1 MANKYATLGF
11 VGLITGSLF
20 LAGCAS
26 APARRIDPSGTETIA
41 TISRLDI
48 QDATDAAGALSESL
62 LASGI
67 LGREG
72 RPSIIAI
79 DRYINNTSQQIDRDR
94 IIKKIRVTLNR
105 AGVALTMTT
114 IDSSGYIGGESVI
127 ASQEA
132 RAQHEDDRIDKFLD
146 QDVETPRRTSPD
158 YALTFKLLEE
168 KARAG
173 RVRQTTYMF
182 QMTLTDVQTGLA
194 VWEDEQRITKQGT
207 KPSVGW

>member
-1 MANKYATLGF
+1 MCNKFAVLGF
-11 VGLITGSLF
+11 AGVIAGSSF
-20 LAGCAS
+20 LSGCAS
-26 APARRIDPSGTETIA
+26 APARRIDPTGTQTIT
-41 TISRLDI
+41 TIGGLDI

-72 RPSIIAI
+72 KPSVIAI

-105 AGVALTMTT
+105 AGVAQTMTT
-114 IDSSGYIGGESVI
+114 IDSGGNIGGESDI
-127 ASQEA
+127 ASKEA
-132 RAQHEDDRIDKFLD
+132 RARQEDDRID
-146 QDVETPRRTSPD
+146 QSEERSERTAPD

-168 KARAG
+168 TARAG
-173 RVRQTTYMF
+173 KVRQTTYIF
-182 QMTLTDVQTGLA
+182 QMSLTDVRTGLA
-194 VWEDEQRITKQGT
+194 VWEDEQSITKQGT